1 MINHTDQPLALGMH
15 PADTVD
21 NDNKHDDLAKEE
33 VVVAPSIYDH
43 TTHLEQEDQ
52 APPVTKKELWL
63 VVEKLPVCFNW
74 VISDVSSVPLLS
86 IAGLTVSEIACLAWF
101 GTDVTKR

>member
-1 MINHTDQPLALGMH
+1 MMINQTDQPLALGMH

-33 VVVAPSIYDH
+33 AVVAPSIYDH

-52 APPVTKKELWL
+52 APPVTKKELW
-63 VVEKLPVCFNW
+63 
-74 VISDVSSVPLLS
+74 
-86 IAGLTVSEIACLAWF
+86 
-101 GTDVTKR
+101 